1 MAAGQFT
8 REAIAVVKNR
18 QFIEFCDRAG
28 DRVTA
33 TLYRDVIEP
42 DERFHHQLG
51 RTLLLRV
58 GDDGGGP
65 GAGAPGGGP
74 HARPGGGA
82 PDGGAQ
88 DRGHPPRPR
97 LLMDVDPAAREFAAA
112 VSRPDGQIE
121 LARAALIIAKS
132 EYPDPRRRG
141 LSRPARCARRRAR
154 TSRAIG
160 DPLGQLHR
168 LRECL
173 FEEEG
178 FSGNS
183 EDYADPR
190 NSYLNDVLDRRLGI
204 PITLSLVL
212 IEVGRRL
219 GLEMEGIG
227 LPGHFITGA
236 RVDGEQ
242 VLLDPFNRGAILT
255 AEGCREVV
263 ARALGQ
269 PVELGPEHFAP
280 VTNRQFLARM
290 LRTSR

>member
-1 MAAGQFT
+1 
-8 REAIAVVKNR
+8 
-18 QFIEFCDRAG
+18 
-28 DRVTA
+28 
-33 TLYRDVIEP
+33 
-42 DERFHHQLG
+42 
-51 RTLLLRV
+51 
-58 GDDGGGP
+58 
-65 GAGAPGGGP
+65 
-74 HARPGGGA
+74 
-82 PDGGAQ
+82 
-88 DRGHPPRPR
+88 
-97 LLMDVDPAAREFAAA
+97 MDADPAAREFAAA

-121 LARAALIIAKS
+121 LARAALLIAKS
-132 EYPDPRRRG
+132 EYPPLDAEANLDR
-141 LSRPARCARRRAR
+141 LEALARRAR
-154 TSRAIG
+154 TSRAIA

-168 LRECL
+168 LRECI

-183 EDYADPR
+183 EDYSDPR

-236 RVDGEQ
+236 RVEGEQ

-269 PVELGPEHFAP
+269 PVDLGPEHFAP

-290 LRTSR
+290 LSNLKVSYWRREQWDKVVAVIDRLLVLHPDAGGERRDRGFALSNQGEVARGLADWERYLTDFPDAPDHEQVKGQLRRVRHRLARLN

>member
-1 MAAGQFT
+1 
-8 REAIAVVKNR
+8 
-18 QFIEFCDRAG
+18 
-28 DRVTA
+28 
-33 TLYRDVIEP
+33 
-42 DERFHHQLG
+42 
-51 RTLLLRV
+51 
-58 GDDGGGP
+58 
-65 GAGAPGGGP
+65 
-74 HARPGGGA
+74 
-82 PDGGAQ
+82 
-88 DRGHPPRPR
+88 
-97 LLMDVDPAAREFAAA
+97 MDVDPAAREFAAA
-112 VSRPDGQIE
+112 VSRPDGQID
-121 LARAALIIAKS
+121 LTRAALIIAKS
-132 EYPDPRRRG
+132 EYSTLDV
-141 LSRPARCARRRAR
+141 PAYLDRLDALARRAR

-255 AEGCREVV
+255 AEGCGEVV

-269 PVELGPEHFAP
+269 PVELGAEHFAP

-290 LRTSR
+290 LNNLKVSYWRREQWDKVVPVIDRLLVLDPGAGGELRDRGFALSNQGEVARGLADWERYLTDFPNALDHEQVKGQLRRVRHRLARLN

>member
-1 MAAGQFT
+1 
-8 REAIAVVKNR
+8 
-18 QFIEFCDRAG
+18 
-28 DRVTA
+28 
-33 TLYRDVIEP
+33 
-42 DERFHHQLG
+42 
-51 RTLLLRV
+51 
-58 GDDGGGP
+58 
-65 GAGAPGGGP
+65 
-74 HARPGGGA
+74 
-82 PDGGAQ
+82 
-88 DRGHPPRPR
+88 
-97 LLMDVDPAAREFAAA
+97 MDVDPAAREFAAA

-132 EYPDPRRRG
+132 EYPTLDVEANLDR
-141 LSRPARCARRRAR
+141 LDALARRAR
-154 TSRAIG
+154 TSRAVG

-242 VLLDPFNRGAILT
+242 VLLDPFNRGTILT
-255 AEGCREVV
+255 AEGCSEVV

-290 LRTSR
+290 LSNLKVSYWRREQWDKVVAVIDRLLVLRSRGGRRAARPRIRAEQSG

>member
-1 MAAGQFT
+1 
-8 REAIAVVKNR
+8 
-18 QFIEFCDRAG
+18 
-28 DRVTA
+28 
-33 TLYRDVIEP
+33 
-42 DERFHHQLG
+42 
-51 RTLLLRV
+51 
-58 GDDGGGP
+58 
-65 GAGAPGGGP
+65 
-74 HARPGGGA
+74 
-82 PDGGAQ
+82 
-88 DRGHPPRPR
+88 
-97 LLMDVDPAAREFAAA
+97 MDVDPAAREFAAA
-112 VSRPDGQIE
+112 VSRSDGQID

-132 EYPDPRRRG
+132 EYPTLDVEANLDR
-141 LSRPARCARRRAR
+141 LEALARRAR

-242 VLLDPFNRGAILT
+242 VLLDPFNRGDHPDRGGLQR
-255 AEGCREVV
+255 GRG
-263 ARALGQ
+263 ARTRPAGRARSGALRAGDES
-269 PVELGPEHFAP
+269 PV
-280 VTNRQFLARM
+280 
-290 LRTSR
+290 SRPDAQ

>member
-1 MAAGQFT
+1 
-8 REAIAVVKNR
+8 
-18 QFIEFCDRAG
+18 
-28 DRVTA
+28 
-33 TLYRDVIEP
+33 
-42 DERFHHQLG
+42 
-51 RTLLLRV
+51 
-58 GDDGGGP
+58 
-65 GAGAPGGGP
+65 
-74 HARPGGGA
+74 
-82 PDGGAQ
+82 
-88 DRGHPPRPR
+88 
-97 LLMDVDPAAREFAAA
+97 MDVDPAAREFAAA
-112 VSRPDGQIE
+112 VSRPDGQID
-121 LARAALIIAKS
+121 LTRTALIIAKS
-132 EYPDPRRRG
+132 EYPTLDVEANLDR
-141 LSRPARCARRRAR
+141 LDALARRAR

-242 VLLDPFNRGAILT
+242 VLLDPFNRGTILT
-255 AEGCREVV
+255 AEGCSEVV

-269 PVELGPEHFAP
+269 PVELGAEHFAP

-290 LRTSR
+290 LNNLKVSYWRREQWDKVVPVIDRLLVLDPEAGSELRDRGFALSNQGEVARGLADWERYLTDFPNALDHEQVKGQLRRVRHRLARLN